1 MLLGTKFHETLELF
15 SFKNPDFSYIDNEW
29 IVSIIKNMLKNKI
42 FANLDKASIYQEYEF
57 IYEENNEEY
66 HGIID
71 LMLVYSDHINIIDYK
86 LNNLTDTA
94 YIKQLNGYKKY
105 IEMQKNLP
113 VYTYLFSILTQTI
126 KEVN

>member
-1 MLLGTKFHETLELF
+1 
-15 SFKNPDFSYIDNEW
+15 
-29 IVSIIKNMLKNKI
+29 
-42 FANLDKASIYQEYEF
+42 
-57 IYEENNEEY
+57 
-66 HGIID
+66 
-71 LMLVYSDHINIIDYK
+71 MLVYSDHIDIIDYK

-105 IEMQKNLP
+105 IEMQKKLP

>member
-1 MLLGTKFHETLELF
+1 
-15 SFKNPDFSYIDNEW
+15 
-29 IVSIIKNMLKNKI
+29 
-42 FANLDKASIYQEYEF
+42 
-57 IYEENNEEY
+57 
-66 HGIID
+66 
-71 LMLVYSDHINIIDYK
+71 MLVYSDHIDIIDYK